1 MYATL
6 LENRD
11 KILEEWIKSSKLE
24 IEDVEIRLQFSKL
37 LETILKNIENNNLEI
52 DTILDEVLDE
62 TIDYINKFEIPPKEF
77 VASFT
82 NLIEIF
88 SNFIEDIKD
97 FKTLSKF
104 INSLSIETY
113 DKITKQQQTTIQ
125 KQIETIKHM
134 DIPILQLD
142 KETILVPLIG
152 FIDSEKSIMVMRKIL
167 NEIKRSGVSKVIVD
181 IEGVPV
187 VDTEVANQFLK
198 LHRAI
203 KIIGAKLIMSGL
215 TASVAETMVHLG
227 IDLPI
232 KTKATLQLAIEEFK
246 NDI

>member
-1 MYATL
+1 MYSKL

-11 KILEEWIKSSKLE
+11 KILEEWVKLSKLD
-24 IEDVEIRLQFSKL
+24 IEEVEIRLQFSKL
-37 LETILKNIENNNLEI
+37 LDAVFKNLEDNHLEI
-52 DTILDEVLDE
+52 DNALDDVLE
-62 TIDYINKFEIPPKEF
+62 STTEYIHKYEIDPKEF
-77 VASFT
+77 VLSFT
-82 NLIEIF
+82 NLIEIT
-88 SNFIEDIKD
+88 SDYITDLKE
-97 FKTLSKF
+97 FKVLSKF
-104 INSLSIETY
+104 INSLSVEIY
-113 DKITKQQQTTIQ
+113 DKIIKQKNKTIQ
-125 KQIETIKHM
+125 KQIETIRHM

-167 NEIKRSGVSKVIVD
+167 NEIKKSGVSKVIVD
-181 IEGVPV
+181 IEGVPI

>member
-1 MYATL
+1 MYSKL

-11 KILEEWIKSSKLE
+11 KILEEWVKLSKLD
-24 IEDVEIRLQFSKL
+24 IEEVEIRLQFSKL
-37 LETILKNIENNNLEI
+37 LDAVFKNLEDNHLEI
-52 DTILDEVLDE
+52 DNALDDVLE
-62 TIDYINKFEIPPKEF
+62 STTEYIHKYEIDPKEF
-77 VASFT
+77 VLSFT
-82 NLIEIF
+82 NLIEIT
-88 SNFIEDIKD
+88 SDYITDLKE
-97 FKTLSKF
+97 FKVLSKF
-104 INSLSIETY
+104 INSLSVEIY
-113 DKITKQQQTTIQ
+113 DKIIKQKNKTIQ
-125 KQIETIKHM
+125 KQIETIRHM
-134 DIPILQLD
+134 DIPLLKLD

-167 NEIKRSGVSKVIVD
+167 NEIKKSGVSKVIVD
-181 IEGVPV
+181 IEGVPI

>member
-1 MYATL
+1 MYKKIL
-6 LENRD
+6 DNRD

-24 IEDVEIRLQFSKL
+24 IEEVEIRLQFSKL
-37 LETILKNIENNNLEI
+37 LEAILKNIENNNLEI
-52 DTILDEVLDE
+52 DTILDE
-62 TIDYINKFEIPPKEF
+62 FEIPPKEF

-97 FKTLSKF
+97 FKILSKF

-113 DKITKQQQTTIQ
+113 DKITKQQYATIQ

-167 NEIKRSGVSKVIVD
+167 NEIKKSGVSKVIVD